1 MEITARMQGHRLDH
15 GGIVALSGSH
25 EGQVDAL
32 DDAAV
37 ARYLTLRTLAQ
48 VVSDATRESESRAR
62 LEIALALQR
71 RIAR

>member
-1 MEITARMQGHRLDH
+1 MGAIARQQGRRLDQ
-15 GGIVALSGSH
+15 GGIAELSGSP
-25 EGQVDAL
+25 EAWVDAL

-37 ARYLTLRTLAQ
+37 ARYLTLRALAQ